1 MISMDTKQEIFRRY
15 FREFDSIRKI
25 SRDLQ
30 ISRITVRKQLSE
42 HTRAEQKALS
52 DDSTKALQEFL
63 SSPPRYDTHRR
74 YRRKLTSEI
83 EDLINEQLQ
92 ENQRKQQQGLRK
104 QIKRKIDIHQ
114 FLISQ
119 GHSIGYTTVCNYI
132 QSKAVHQQEAFIRQE
147 YVPGEECEFDWAETK
162 LQIAGVQKR
171 LYLAVF
177 TSSFSNYRFSMLFH
191 RQDTLAFMEAHN
203 AFFAHMG
210 GVFQEM
216 VYDNMRV
223 AIREFVGRHEKAP
236 TEALLNVSGW
246 FHFRWRFCNARK
258 GNEKGHVE
266 RSVEFIRRKAFSGLD
281 EFGSLDQAQAHLLA
295 TCEQINQLPGTAKKI
310 PVDELLQERS
320 SLWKYP
326 GPMECFVTV
335 PLKVDKYATVCY
347 GTNHYSVPDR
357 YCGRI
362 VDVKIYSSELKVF
375 FANVLVC
382 TQQRNYG
389 KYQWEFNL
397 DHYLDTL
404 SRKPGA
410 LHGSQALSQA
420 PEVVRTV
427 YKTWFMNSPREF
439 IELLLYCRQNQV
451 EHERLLETSI
461 YVSGLCPDQVTAEKI
476 IAVLG
481 NQTVPGDTSQSED
494 TESEIE
500 QYSNRQLEEI
510 SRLMIVEM
518 EGVI

>member
-1 MISMDTKQEIFRRY
+1 MDTKQEIFRRY

-30 ISRITVRKQLSE
+30 ISRITVKKQLSE
-42 HTRAEQKALS
+42 HSRAEQESLS

-63 SSPPRYDTHRR
+63 SSPPKYDTHKR

-92 ENQRKQQQGLRK
+92 ENQRKRQQGLRK

-114 FLISQ
+114 FLVGQ

-132 QSKAVHQQEAFIRQE
+132 HSKAVHQQEAFIRQE
-147 YVPGEECEFDWAETK
+147 YIPGEECEFDWAEIK

-177 TSSFSNYRFSMLFH
+177 TSSYSNYRFSMLFH

-203 AFFAHMG
+203 AFFSHMG

-223 AIREFVGRHEKAP
+223 AVREFVGRHEKTP
-236 TEALLNVSGW
+236 TEALLNLSGW
-246 FHFRWRFCNARK
+246 FHFRFRFCNVRK

-266 RSVEFIRRKAFSGLD
+266 RSVEYIRRKAFSGRD
-281 EFGSLDQAQAHLLA
+281 EFDTLDQAQTHLLT
-295 TCEQINQLPGTAKKI
+295 TCEQINRMPGTTKKI
-310 PVDELLQERS
+310 PVEELLQERPM
-320 SLWKYP
+320 LWKYP
-326 GPMECFVTV
+326 GAMECFVTV
-335 PLKVDKYATVCY
+335 ALKVDKYATICY

-357 YCGRI
+357 YCGKM
-362 VDVKIYSSELKVF
+362 VDVKIYSSELQVF
-375 FANVLVC
+375 FAHGLVC
-382 TQQRNYG
+382 ILQRNYG
-389 KYQWEFNL
+389 KYQWGLDL
-397 DHYLDTL
+397 DHYLVTL

-420 PEVVRTV
+420 PPAVKTV
-427 YKTWFMNSPREF
+427 YKTWFLNTPREF
-439 IELLLYCRQNQV
+439 IELLLYCQQNQV
-451 EHERLLETSI
+451 GHERLLETAI
-461 YVSGLCPDQVTAEKI
+461 FVSGLCPDQVSAEKI
-476 IAVLG
+476 IAILG
-481 NQTVPGDTSQSED
+481 NQPLPQVTNTQEES
-494 TESEIE
+494 ESEIE

-510 SRLMIVEM
+510 SRMMIVEM
-518 EGVI
+518 EEVI